1 MSEADFFA
9 QTTLDVSEARS
20 TEEADAALAGL
31 LVLCLRHTYDEWPGA
46 WPGNDEQDTLRRT
59 CHAAEVL
66 HRLNLDAH
74 TAEMVRD
81 AGNWLI
87 NLPVRDRLPI
97 AERNHMRLYPSR
109 FKTLAYLGRFDDD
122 QVRRDFDELLRQEV
136 GGMLRNVTESDVL
149 TTCIA
154 LDTVLSLDALGR
166 RREIFSDERRDAL
179 IRALRQQFNLW
190 RPTPTVQTASSRGA
204 DESLIGPPARTPK
217 RPAARTEIANAR
229 DLSYTLGLLLQC
241 DRTSMKPRQVDRVQ
255 QFLLATIHQRDRS
268 RHTDIVQVLY
278 AALQLAEHFA
288 GNEQVHA
295 ALTELIAELRR
306 LYETPEVPR
315 RWDLSYHTLVLRLL
329 VTYYDALTGT
339 GSLTRAI
346 AGHFVREAE
355 HRRQAVRNTFE
366 VELEHVIRDRLNV
379 QLGQISEL
387 TGGFTEDHIYRV
399 PFSYWF
405 PLPGSDGDNR
415 QPVGPLPSTSLI
427 IKRSTSD
434 AFHTATENYA
444 LLPPAVREYFVRQPS
459 RSQVYH
465 FGESSAYYLPMED
478 LTDLHTF
485 HDLFN
490 EFDQRAMAPQ
500 QMRLLR
506 EASAQVSQVS
516 FALFRESQDGRGG
529 YPGTQLARLYLSRI
543 EKSLVRSIARIPWLK
558 NPLQAYYVGDVRL
571 KGLDYYLSLITR
583 QAHVLQPRL
592 LGLVHGDFH
601 SRNIMLDRMCTQVKL
616 IDLDKLSWSGDYIAD
631 LGDLLADI
639 CVYRRVAEPERD
651 FGLPREDIVFVTRSA
666 DAGTAENAVRYPALG
681 RPATLAFQQHV
692 FEEIRDFAEEIGD
705 TNWQP
710 RLWLSAATAL
720 FMRIQHH
727 SEREVAAV
735 LYGEAGRWLQE
746 LSRFLEHSQPLPAL
760 LVPATW
766 PEPAAPVADVPAWI
780 SQSEILRKVHEGL
793 RKLGLRPEV
802 DHDTV
807 RYHAP
812 NDGDG
817 PHAAL
822 VPARRDGIA
831 RLLLRSNGAALP
843 ETQLQ
848 VSRSSQGG
856 GSLGTIVIVPR
867 EVSPSEVLRLARASI
882 GH

>member
-9 QTTLDVSEARS
+9 QTSLDLSEVRS

-31 LVLCLRHTYDEWPGA
+31 LVLCLRHTYDEWHGS

-59 CHAAEVL
+59 IHAVEVL
-66 HRLNLDAH
+66 HRLSLDAH
-74 TAEMVRD
+74 TATMVRD

-87 NLPVRDRLPI
+87 NLPVRDRLPV

-136 GGMLRNVTESDVL
+136 GGMLRGVTESDVL

-166 RREIFSDERRDAL
+166 RREICPDERRDAF

-190 RPTPTVQTASSRGA
+190 RPTPTVQTTASRPA
-204 DESLIGPPARTPK
+204 DEPLEEPASRTTK
-217 RPAARTEIANAR
+217 RPAARSEIANPR
-229 DLSYTLGLLLQC
+229 DLSYTLGLLLQS
-241 DRTSMKPRQVDRVQ
+241 DRVSMKPRQLDRVQ
-255 QFLLATIHQRDRS
+255 QSLLATIQQRDRS
-268 RHTDIVQVLY
+268 RHSDIMQVLY
-278 AALQLAEHFA
+278 AALQLAEHFV
-288 GNEQVHA
+288 GNEQVNA
-295 ALTELIAELRR
+295 ALTDLLAELRGV
-306 LYETPEVPR
+306 YQTPEVPR
-315 RWDLSYHTLVLRLL
+315 RWDLAYHTLVLRLL
-329 VTYYDALTGT
+329 VTYYEALAGT

-379 QLGQISEL
+379 QLGQVSEL

-405 PLPGSDGDNR
+405 PLPGSDGDNH
-415 QPVGPLPSTSLI
+415 PPLGPLPSTSLI

-434 AFHTATENYA
+434 AFHTSTENYS
-444 LLPPAVREYFVRQPS
+444 LLPPALRDYFVRQPS
-459 RSQVYH
+459 RSQVYQ

-478 LTDLHTF
+478 LTDLQTF

-490 EFDQRAMAPQ
+490 ELDQRAMAPQ
-500 QMRLLR
+500 QTRLLR
-506 EASAQVSQVS
+506 AASAQVSEVA

-529 YPGTQLARLYLSRI
+529 LPGTQLARLYLSRI

-558 NPLQAYYVGDVRL
+558 SPLQTYHVGDLRL

-631 LGDLLADI
+631 LGDLLADV

-681 RPATLAFQQHV
+681 RPATLAFQQHL
-692 FEEIRDFAEEIGD
+692 FEEIREFAEESGD
-705 TNWQP
+705 ANWQP

-720 FMRIQHH
+720 LVRIQHH
-727 SEREVAAV
+727 AEREVAAV

-766 PEPAAPVADVPAWI
+766 PEPAAPVADVPGWV

-802 DHDTV
+802 EHDTV
-807 RYHAP
+807 RYHTP
-812 NDGDG
+812 TDGDG
-817 PHAAL
+817 PYAAL

-831 RLLLRSNGAALP
+831 RLLLRSNGNVFP
-843 ETQLQ
+843 QTELQ
-848 VSRSSQGG
+848 VIRSGQDGG
-856 GSLGTIVIVPR
+856 ALSTIVIVPR
-867 EVSPSEVLRLARASI
+867 DASPSEILRLARASM